1 MIDLFNL
8 REDFSQTKLSES
20 DALPDPIE
28 MFELWLNEAI
38 ERMVKEPNAM
48 NLATVGGDLKPSSR
62 IVLLKQFRKEG
73 FVFFTNYESKK
84 AKQLAENPQCALNFT
99 WLELER
105 QIRIEGYAEKVSA
118 CESDSYFEIRP
129 VNSRLGAWASPQS
142 EIIPN
147 RDHLNKLLAEYNRK
161 FEGKEVERPENWG
174 GYIIKPTLF
183 EFWQGRSSRLHDRIQ
198 YSLSDQSWII
208 NRLAP

>member
-8 REDFSQTKLSES
+8 REDFSQTILNES
-20 DALPDPIE
+20 DALPDPFD
-28 MFELWLNEAI
+28 MFKVWLNEAI
-38 ERMVKEPNAM
+38 GRMVKEPNAM
-48 NLATVGGDLKPSSR
+48 NLATVGLDMKPSSR

-84 AKQLAENPQCALNFT
+84 AHQLEENPQCALNFI
-99 WLELER
+99 WLEMER
-105 QIRIEGYAEKVSA
+105 QIRIEGHAEKISSQ
-118 CESDSYFEIRP
+118 ESDSYFEVRP

-142 EIIPN
+142 EIIPD
-147 RDHLNKLLAEYNRK
+147 REYLNNLLSEYNRK
-161 FEGKEVERPENWG
+161 FEGKEITRPENWG
-174 GYIIKPTLF
+174 GYIVKPTLF

-198 YSLSDQSWII
+198 YRLSDSRWII

>member
-8 REDFSQTKLSES
+8 REDFSQTKLNEA
-20 DALPDPIE
+20 DVLPDPSD
-28 MFELWLNEAI
+28 MFEVWLSEAI

-48 NLATVGGDLKPSSR
+48 NLATVGLDLKPSSR
-62 IVLLKQFRKEG
+62 IVLLKQFRREG
-73 FVFFTNYESKK
+73 FVFFTNYGSKK

-118 CESDSYFEIRP
+118 QESDSYFEVRP
-129 VNSRLGAWASPQS
+129 INSRLGAWASPQS
-142 EIIPN
+142 EIIPD
-147 RDHLNKLLAEYNRK
+147 RDYLNKLLAEYNRK
-161 FEGKEVERPENWG
+161 FEGQEVVRPENWG
-174 GYIIKPTLF
+174 GYIIRPTLF

-198 YSLSDQSWII
+198 YKLSDEGWII

>member
-8 REDFSQTKLSES
+8 REDFSQTILNES
-20 DALPDPIE
+20 DALPDPFD
-28 MFELWLNEAI
+28 MFEVWLNEAI
-38 ERMVKEPNAM
+38 GRMVKEPNAM
-48 NLATVGGDLKPSSR
+48 NLATVGLDMKPSSR

-84 AKQLAENPQCALNFT
+84 AHQLEENPQCALNFI
-99 WLELER
+99 WLEMER
-105 QIRIEGYAEKVSA
+105 QIRIEGHAEKISSQ
-118 CESDSYFEIRP
+118 ESDSYFEVSP

-142 EIIPN
+142 EIIPD
-147 RDHLNKLLAEYNRK
+147 REYLNNLLSEYNRK
-161 FEGKEVERPENWG
+161 FEGKEITRPENWG
-174 GYIIKPTLF
+174 GYIVKPTLF

-198 YSLSDQSWII
+198 YRLSDSRWVI

>member
-8 REDFSQTKLSES
+8 REDFSQTILNES
-20 DALPDPIE
+20 DALPDPFD
-28 MFELWLNEAI
+28 MFEVWLNEAI

-48 NLATVGGDLKPSSR
+48 NLATVGLDMKPSSR

-73 FVFFTNYESKK
+73 FVFFTNYDSKK
-84 AKQLAENPQCALNFT
+84 AHQLEENPQCALNFI
-99 WLELER
+99 WLEMER
-105 QIRIEGYAEKVSA
+105 QIRIEGHAEKISSQ
-118 CESDSYFEIRP
+118 ESDSYFEVRP

-142 EIIPN
+142 EIIPD
-147 RDHLNKLLAEYNRK
+147 REYLNNLLSEYNRK
-161 FEGKEVERPENWG
+161 FEGKEISRPENWG
-174 GYIIKPTLF
+174 GYIVKPTLF

-198 YSLSDQSWII
+198 YRLSDNRWII